1 MRTSLLL
8 ASMLFGSAT
17 VLAAPV
23 TTETVVHDTTTHVSL
38 ALNEQ
43 TVLCSSADYS
53 ATFLKVLIPQLAGL
67 TLLDHQN
74 LGAGAPC
81 VAAGQCE
88 PGRMPEDIID
98 ASSPSE
104 GVDINVKAVREDVAD
119 ADAQTC
125 TTTLIERVHVTIRG
139 FEFVHER
146 TAPLGSRAFSDCGIA
161 APAPAPS
168 YETGSGSGSDVP
180 ADESG
185 RVDET
190 PSSGGCNAGGGVGSG
205 GLLVGLAL
213 VAARRRRRP

>member
-1 MRTSLLL
+1 MRTSLLI
-8 ASMLFGSAT
+8 ASTLFLSAT
-17 VLAAPV
+17 AIAAPV

-53 ATFLKVLIPQLAGL
+53 GLFLKVLIPQLAGL

-88 PGRMPEDIID
+88 PGQMPQDIID
-98 ASSPSE
+98 ASNPTQ
-104 GVDINVKAVREDVAD
+104 GVDVNVKAVRQDVAD

-125 TTTLIERVHVTIRG
+125 TTTLIERVHVSIRG

-146 TAPLGSRAFSDCGIA
+146 TAPLGSRAFSDCGVT
-161 APAPAPS
+161 APAPTPS
-168 YETGSGSGSDVP
+168 YETGSGSDTP
-180 ADESG
+180 ADQSG

-190 PSSGGCNAGGGVGSG
+190 PSNGGCNVGGTSSSG
-205 GLLVGLAL
+205 LVLGLGLAL
-213 VAARRRRRP
+213 VATRRRR